1 MQEALFHVEQPRRP
15 ARGPT
20 AFAAV
25 LGATGGRYWLLE
37 PDQRRRM
44 GRVARRMQANGVEPD
59 RISAEGT
66 RMRAKLGRSPTLGE
80 LADTILG

>member
-1 MQEALFHVEQPRRP
+1 
-15 ARGPT
+15 
-20 AFAAV
+20 
-25 LGATGGRYWLLE
+25 
-37 PDQRRRM
+37 M